1 MKRIPFKPELWF
13 QNTATNETQQY
24 FKNDVYTKYLIKCG
38 NESENLS
45 NIELIFPANEFI
57 INKYTPS
64 VFVNIS
70 ETPEMYN
77 RFKENFVEKIDPES
91 NKWINNLLESS
102 KTENLIFS
110 DEQFVIGNHFSYSSL

>member
-13 QNTATNETQQY
+13 QNTAANETQQY
-24 FKNDVYTKYLIKCG
+24 FTNDVFTKYLIKCG

-57 INKYTPS
+57 INKYSPS
-64 VFVNIS
+64 VFVNVS
-70 ETPEMYN
+70 ETPEMYH
-77 RFKENFVEKIDPES
+77 RFKENYVEKIDPKS
-91 NKWINNLLESS
+91 NKWINNLFESS

-110 DEQFVIGNHFSYSSL
+110 GEQFVIGNHFSY